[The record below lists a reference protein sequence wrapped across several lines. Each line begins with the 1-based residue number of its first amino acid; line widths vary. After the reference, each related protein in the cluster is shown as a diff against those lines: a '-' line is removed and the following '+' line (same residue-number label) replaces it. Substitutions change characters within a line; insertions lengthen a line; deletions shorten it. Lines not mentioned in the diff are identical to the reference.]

1 MLWLALVLGKGT
13 SGWNV
18 LEFNEFYAPLVE
30 LRYPRILTAV
40 AVGILLA
47 VAGVLLQCLTL
58 NPMASPELLGVSSG
72 TSMGILAVLF
82 LTNTAQTEWYWL
94 AGITGAVVA
103 LLVLMA
109 INQRNGMLPEK
120 ILLTGISLSALFDT
134 LQRIAIASG
143 DPRANQLIVW
153 TSGSTQQIGV
163 DLAVPFFFVSLVLLG
178 ISLIFSRWLEL
189 LVLQAPMAQALGLN
203 LKRTRWI
210 LILFTALL
218 TALATLIIG
227 PLSFIGL
234 LVPHIT
240 RFLGVNRANSHPTI
254 WY

>member
-1 MLWLALVLGKGT
+1 
-13 SGWNV
+13 
-18 LEFNEFYAPLVE
+18 E

-40 AVGILLA
+40 AVGILLT

-120 ILLTGISLSALFDT
+120 I
-134 LQRIAIASG
+134 
-143 DPRANQLIVW
+143 
-153 TSGSTQQIGV
+153 
-163 DLAVPFFFVSLVLLG
+163 
-178 ISLIFSRWLEL
+178 
-189 LVLQAPMAQALGLN
+189 
-203 LKRTRWI
+203 
-210 LILFTALL
+210 
-218 TALATLIIG
+218 
-227 PLSFIGL
+227 
-234 LVPHIT
+234 
-240 RFLGVNRANSHPTI
+240 
-254 WY
+254 